1 MDPEELR
8 ERLWPIL
15 HPEPDEDSGPGGS
28 PPHKRLF
35 EVHGLDCSYWSPYES
50 SSTSIWNRLIRDAR
64 DPLHDSIQSLT
75 VPGSLSVA
83 AIRLF
88 GESLIAY
95 ADQEDQFV
103 KQGWGV
109 FRYYPSVLITFWSA
123 FEAFVRLQSEYL
135 LAMKSSLPHPIRLA
149 LSEEEEYVDD
159 RGRIRTRNRRRP
171 VLDRYALLLQHG
183 YSLEVD
189 RGAQFWQ
196 NGVRAV
202 EARDALAHYHVRG
215 APSITCRDL
224 WTYLEAIAL
233 LWIAPSAHVG
243 RSIYWQQ
250 YDCYEML
257 AKLHPFLQEFEE
269 RPLHKDWPRGGG
281 ILVYAPF
288 DGVDDERYPRGGTMD
303 PSSFS
308 LKRFRDSRDDP
319 KQ

>member
-1 MDPEELR
+1 MHPEELR
-8 ERLWPIL
+8 DRLWPIL
-15 HPEPDEDSGPGGS
+15 YPEPDDDSGLGGS
-28 PPHKRLF
+28 VPHARLLK
-35 EVHGLDCSYWSPYES
+35 VHGLDCSYWSPYES
-50 SSTSIWNRLIRDAR
+50 SSGSIWNRVINRRD
-64 DPLHDSIQSLT
+64 DPLHDSVQSLT

-95 ADQEDQFV
+95 ADQDDESV
-103 KQGWGV
+103 RNGWGV

-135 LAMKSSLPHPIRLA
+135 LAMKSSLPHPVRLA

-159 RGRIRTRNRRRP
+159 RGRIKTRSRRRP
-171 VLDRYALLLQHG
+171 VLDRYSLLLQYG

-189 RGAQFWQ
+189 RGATFWQ
-196 NGVRAV
+196 QGVRAV

-224 WTYLEAIAL
+224 FSHLEAITL
-233 LWIAPSAHVG
+233 LWIVPSVQAG

-250 YDCYEML
+250 FDCYDMVAGL
-257 AKLHPFLQEFEE
+257 LPFLQDFEE
-269 RPLHKDWPRGGG
+269 RPLHKDWPRRGA

-288 DGVDDERYPRGGTMD
+288 DGLDDERYPRAGDWD
-303 PSSFS
+303 PSTFS
-308 LKRFRDSRDDP
+308 LKRFRDPDSEP
-319 KQ
+319 Q